1 MSPVFSMMLRLRLR
15 TSPNLKR
22 SHLSSQTPQQTLLH
36 HQDQVALNLVLKIA
50 THAMPILISLGPAS
64 ALISRTVLRST
75 QPELALLVVQIPL
88 LLPSA
93 LKVLSQFQTSL
104 RLMLQ
109 PQTLVVLKSATTK
122 SAARKRSTNAS
133 TSKARS
139 TSASA
144 FAHSDVLANANAAM
158 VASPRL
164 LLHSHT

>member
-1 MSPVFSMMLRLRLR
+1 MSLVFSLMLRLRLR
-15 TSPNLKR
+15 TSPTLVC

-36 HQDQVALNLVLKIA
+36 HQHVLNLLLKIV
-50 THAMPILISLGPAS
+50 THALPILISLGPAS

-75 QPELALLVVQIPL
+75 RAQLALLVVQIPL

-93 LKVLSQFQTSL
+93 LQVLSQFQTSL

-164 LLHSHT
+164 LLHLHT

>member
-15 TSPNLKR
+15 TSPTLVC
-22 SHLSSQTPQQTLLH
+22 SHLSSQTLLH
-36 HQDQVALNLVLKIA
+36 HQDQDVLHLLLKIV
-50 THAMPILISLGPAS
+50 THALPILISLGPAS

-75 QPELALLVVQIPL
+75 RAQLALLVAQIPL

-164 LLHSHT
+164 LLHLHT